1 MSLPLIPLNQIE
13 DGFEKVANE
22 APDSMEPL
30 IDYFSRY
37 WITKVKWNLWNVSDV
52 DVRTNNIVEGM
63 FFFFCFAH
71 LFYLSGWNHRF
82 NRLVAKHHPN
92 VWHLFDCLK
101 KEEVAVRQR
110 ILKVMIGSKK
120 KINKKAVAL
129 QEQINSLKLD
139 FNQNKINLDDFLE
152 GLSLLVGT
160 K

>member
-1 MSLPLIPLNQIE
+1 
-13 DGFEKVANE
+13 
-22 APDSMEPL
+22 
-30 IDYFSRY
+30 
-37 WITKVKWNLWNVSDV
+37 
-52 DVRTNNIVEGM
+52 
-63 FFFFCFAH
+63 
-71 LFYLSGWNHRF
+71 
-82 NRLVAKHHPN
+82 VAKHHPN